1 MSDPVSP
8 STFPP
13 ATDADGKLLLSRE
26 EARAL
31 LRECCAQFLSSLV
44 EVVSTSME
52 GTNDLF
58 EQNKFVSDVEVMDFR
73 NKRAEW
79 IKCFEQTLKDLF
91 EKRLKG
97 PRRQGR
103 RPDADR
109 SAASLRVLN
118 AFDHE
123 KQAALTT
130 ATQFLRRLTRRE
142 VDALDLRVGVLL
154 GEAQVRDIDNPFAP
168 DYILDAIG
176 VTSRTLLP
184 NPRVWRPLMERVLG
198 DLTPAATK
206 TYIRLNRLLADR
218 HVLPEIKAEL
228 RARSELR
235 PADDGQLLPVFE
247 RLIKEVAPPAL
258 HIDLAVPAASAATG
272 AEQPPSAAAAGSV
285 SEPSVPATGAA
296 TVTTPAGAGAAGTA
310 EALAPPV
317 PPAASAPSAAS
328 PHTEAGSGAAVTPA
342 PVASVL
348 AAVMAPP
355 AGTTNP
361 YADELARAAP
371 LLAAAAAAAPSN
383 AFGLPQLDPML
394 ALGSLSAVVA
404 ALDRWQL
411 LDPAAAAAGA
421 SADATLEPGAAASTV
436 VPLNRIPWIR
446 AAVAD
451 KVVNPTDKITID
463 VIALLFDYIFR
474 DPSIPESLRSLF
486 GRLQVPILKAAL
498 LDRTFFSDKKHP
510 ARRLLDHLAA
520 AAVGATS
527 DEVYRTGFEL
537 VATGVIEEVCRDFK
551 VDVTTF
557 EAADLKLQEFVDA
570 EPRKA
575 AALLDDDVA
584 AALVAEESEADRAQV
599 RALIRDKL
607 TGIKVPFEVRGFAE
621 TIWVDYLTLVRE
633 RDGAQ
638 SDAWSGGVK
647 TMDDLLWSI
656 AAKERNAQKARLTKM
671 VPGLVR
677 NLRTGGAEVQVR
689 DDRMQPFLEAV
700 YQLHIAAIRP
710 RAERVAA
717 ELTEADATNV
727 PTLTKVVNV
736 HDFVGEMVV
745 GTWLAF
751 DDDGKSINARLSW
764 ISPMRTKYIFTT
776 RSRGRAM
783 AVSPEELAW
792 QLRDGSARLIVEP
805 VPLFDRAVSSAL
817 DELAANKPGQA
828 AAD

>member
-1 MSDPVSP
+1 
-8 STFPP
+8 
-13 ATDADGKLLLSRE
+13 
-26 EARAL
+26 
-31 LRECCAQFLSSLV
+31 
-44 EVVSTSME
+44 
-52 GTNDLF
+52 
-58 EQNKFVSDVEVMDFR
+58 
-73 NKRAEW
+73 
-79 IKCFEQTLKDLF
+79 
-91 EKRLKG
+91 
-97 PRRQGR
+97 
-103 RPDADR
+103 
-109 SAASLRVLN
+109 
-118 AFDHE
+118 
-123 KQAALTT
+123 
-130 ATQFLRRLTRRE
+130 
-142 VDALDLRVGVLL
+142 
-154 GEAQVRDIDNPFAP
+154 
-168 DYILDAIG
+168 
-176 VTSRTLLP
+176 
-184 NPRVWRPLMERVLG
+184 MERVLG

-218 HVLPEIKAEL
+218 HVLPEIKAQL
-228 RARSELR
+228 RARSDLR
-235 PADDGQLLPVFE
+235 PVDDGQLLPVFE
-247 RLIKEVAPPAL
+247 RLIKEVAPPAVQF
-258 HIDLAVPAASAATG
+258 DVAVPEASA
-272 AEQPPSAAAAGSV
+272 PAAPAQESVTAALGMAWASN
-285 SEPSVPATGAA
+285 VP
-296 TVTTPAGAGAAGTA
+296 AAGTA
-310 EALAPPV
+310 
-317 PPAASAPSAAS
+317 AASAPPAAEGTTAGGAQTTAPAALPTAAAEAVS
-328 PHTEAGSGAAVTPA
+328 PALEAAPAAANVATPA

-355 AGTTNP
+355 SGSTNP

-404 ALDRWQL
+404 ALDRWQA
-411 LDPAAAAAGA
+411 LDPGDAAASAAA
-421 SADATLEPGAAASTV
+421 SAEPRGAESTV

-520 AAVGATS
+520 AAVGATG
-527 DEVYRTGFEL
+527 DEAYRTGFEL
-537 VATGVIEEVCRDFK
+537 VATGVIDEVCRDFK

-570 EPRKA
+570 EQRKA

-584 AALVAEESEADRAQV
+584 AALAAEENEADRSQV

-621 TIWVDYLTLVRE
+621 TIWVEYLTLVRE
-633 RDGAQ
+633 RDGTD
-638 SDAWSGGVK
+638 SEAWNGGVK

-677 NLRTGGAEVQVR
+677 NLRSGGAEVQVR
-689 DDRMQPFLEAV
+689 DERMQPFLEAV

-710 RAERVAA
+710 KAERSAA
-717 ELTEADATNV
+717 ELIGADVTHV

-751 DDDGKSINARLSW
+751 DDEGRTINARLSW

-776 RSRGRAM
+776 RSRGRAL
-783 AVSPEELAW
+783 AISPEELAW

-817 DELAANKPGQA
+817 DELAANKPSQA

>member
-1 MSDPVSP
+1 MADSESP
-8 STFPP
+8 STSPP
-13 ATDADGKLLLSRE
+13 ATDADGKLLLTRD

-31 LRECCAQFLSSLV
+31 LRECCTQFLASLM
-44 EVVSTSME
+44 EVVGSSIE

-58 EQNKFVSDVEVMDFR
+58 EQNKFVTDVEVMDFR

-79 IKCFEQTLKDLF
+79 VKRFEQTLKELF
-91 EKRLKG
+91 ERRLKG

-103 RPDADR
+103 RPDAD
-109 SAASLRVLN
+109 SSVASLRVLN

-130 ATQFLRRLTRRE
+130 ATQFLRRLTKRE

-154 GEAQVRDIDNPFAP
+154 GETVTREIDNPFAP

-176 VTSRTLLP
+176 VTSRALLP

-198 DLTPAATK
+198 DITPAATK

-235 PADDGQLLPVFE
+235 PVDDGELLPVFE
-247 RLIKEVAPPAL
+247 RLIKEVAPKL
-258 HIDLAVPAASAATG
+258 NIDVAVPT
-272 AEQPPSAAAAGSV
+272 AAAGSGGLQ
-285 SEPSVPATGAA
+285 PPGAGTPGAA
-296 TVTTPAGAGAAGTA
+296 RPDGPAPAAAPEPGAALAESVAGEAPAPTAVAGA
-310 EALAPPV
+310 
-317 PPAASAPSAAS
+317 
-328 PHTEAGSGAAVTPA
+328 
-342 PVASVL
+342 L
-348 AAVMAPP
+348 AAVAPP
-355 AGTTNP
+355 PPGAANP
-361 YADELARAAP
+361 YAVELARAAP

-383 AFGLPQLDPML
+383 AFGLPQLDPLL

-404 ALDRWQL
+404 ALDRWQA
-411 LDPAAAAAGA
+411 LDPAAGVAAATGA
-421 SADATLEPGAAASTV
+421 SSATREAPAPAAAESSV

-451 KVVNPTDKITID
+451 KVVSPTDKITID

-474 DPSIPESLRSLF
+474 DPSIPESLRELF

-520 AAVGATS
+520 AAIGATS
-527 DEVYRTGFEL
+527 DEGYRAGFEL
-537 VATGVIEEVCRDFK
+537 VAAGVIDEVCRDFK
-551 VDVTTF
+551 VDVAVF
-557 EAADLKLQEFVDA
+557 EAADAKLHEFVDA
-570 EPRKA
+570 EQRKA
-575 AALLDDDVA
+575 AALLDTDVA
-584 AALVAEESEADRAQV
+584 AALVAEESEADRSQV

-633 RDGAQ
+633 RDGTE
-638 SDAWSGGVK
+638 SEAWCGGVK
-647 TMDDLLWSI
+647 TLDDLLWSI
-656 AAKERNAQKARLTKM
+656 AAKERNAQKMRLTKM

-677 NLRTGGAEVQVR
+677 NLRSGGAEVQVR

-700 YQLHIAAIRP
+700 YQLHMAAIRP
-710 RAERVAA
+710 KAERAAA
-717 ELTEADATNV
+717 ELTEADTGNV
-727 PTLTKVVNV
+727 PTPTKVVNV

-751 DDDGKSINARLSW
+751 DEDGRIVNARLSW
-764 ISPMRTKYIFTT
+764 ISPMHTKYIFTT
-776 RSRGRAM
+776 RSRGRAL
-783 AVSPEELAW
+783 AISPEELAW
-792 QLRDGSARLIVEP
+792 QLRDGTARLIVEP

-817 DELAANKPGQA
+817 DELAASKPGQA

>member
-1 MSDPVSP
+1 MSDPSP
-8 STFPP
+8 PTLPP
-13 ATDADGKLLLSRE
+13 ATDADGKLLLSRD

-44 EVVSTSME
+44 EVVAGSIE

-79 IKCFEQTLKDLF
+79 LKRFEQTLKELF
-91 EKRLKG
+91 ETRLKG

-154 GEAQVRDIDNPFAP
+154 GEARTREIDNPFAP

-176 VTSRTLLP
+176 VTARALFP

-198 DLTPAATK
+198 DITPAATK

-218 HVLPEIKAEL
+218 NVLPEIKAEL

-235 PADDGQLLPVFE
+235 PVDDGDLLPAFE
-247 RLIKEVAPPAL
+247 RLIKEVAPASLSIDIAVPEASAAKGMAPGAATAAPEAEGPAAASVTG
-258 HIDLAVPAASAATG
+258 DAAATATAAADSGPDAAPSAAASGAPAPAAGATAVSAPAASA
-272 AEQPPSAAAAGSV
+272 
-285 SEPSVPATGAA
+285 
-296 TVTTPAGAGAAGTA
+296 
-310 EALAPPV
+310 
-317 PPAASAPSAAS
+317 
-328 PHTEAGSGAAVTPA
+328 
-342 PVASVL
+342 L

-355 AGTTNP
+355 PGTGNP

-371 LLAAAAAAAPSN
+371 LLAAAASAAPSN
-383 AFGLPQLDPML
+383 AFGLPQLDPLL

-404 ALDRWQL
+404 ALDRWQV
-411 LDPAAAAAGA
+411 LDPGAVAAATATAMPAA
-421 SADATLEPGAAASTV
+421 PGAVEAAV

-474 DPSIPESLRSLF
+474 DPSIPESLRDLF

-520 AAVGATS
+520 AAIGATS
-527 DEVYRTGFEL
+527 DEGYRAGFEL
-537 VATGVIEEVCRDFK
+537 VAAGVIDEVCRDFK
-551 VDVTTF
+551 VDLAVF
-557 EAADLKLQEFVDA
+557 EVADARLQEFVDA
-570 EPRKA
+570 EQRKA
-575 AALLDDDVA
+575 ASLLDDDVA
-584 AALVAEESEADRAQV
+584 AALVAEETNADRSRV

-607 TGIKVPFEVRGFAE
+607 TGIRVPFEVRGFAE

-633 RDGAQ
+633 RDGTE
-638 SDAWSGGVK
+638 SEAWNGGVK
-647 TMDDLLWSI
+647 TLDDLLWSI

-671 VPGLVR
+671 VPGLIR
-677 NLRTGGAEVQVR
+677 SLRSGGAEVQVR

-700 YQLHIAAIRP
+700 YQLHMAAIRP
-710 RAERVAA
+710 KAERAVA
-717 ELTEADATNV
+717 ELTEAETANV
-727 PTLTKVVNV
+727 PMLTKVVNV

-751 DDDGKSINARLSW
+751 DDDGRTINARLSW
-764 ISPMRTKYIFTT
+764 VSPMRTKYIFTT
-776 RSRGRAM
+776 RSRGRAL

>member
-1 MSDPVSP
+1 MAMSDPVSP
-8 STFPP
+8 PTSPP
-13 ATDADGKLLLSRE
+13 ATDADGNLLLTRD

-31 LRECCAQFLSSLV
+31 LRQCCAQFLSSLV
-44 EVVSTSME
+44 EVVSASMD

-58 EQNKFVSDVEVMDFR
+58 EQNKFVSDDEVMDFR

-79 IKCFEQTLKDLF
+79 IKRFEQTLKDLV
-91 EKRLKG
+91 EKRLNG
-97 PRRQGR
+97 QRRQGR
-103 RPDADR
+103 RPDAD
-109 SAASLRVLN
+109 SSVASLRVLN
-118 AFDHE
+118 AFDHD

-130 ATQFLRRLTRRE
+130 ATQFLCRLTRHE
-142 VDALDLRVGVLL
+142 IGALDLRVAVLL
-154 GEAQVRDIDNPFAP
+154 REPRVRDIDNPFAP

-176 VTSRTLLP
+176 VTARALLP
-184 NPRVWRPLMERVLG
+184 NPRLWRPLMERVLA

-235 PADDGQLLPVFE
+235 PIDDRELLPVFG
-247 RLIKEVAPPAL
+247 RLITEVAPPSLA
-258 HIDLAVPAASAATG
+258 IDVAVPAASEPTAVAQPSSATSAPVAAP
-272 AEQPPSAAAAGSV
+272 E
-285 SEPSVPATGAA
+285 ATGAA
-296 TVTTPAGAGAAGTA
+296 APAALSASAAAGTA
-310 EALAPPV
+310 ASASAPLASQTGSAAGAETGDPAR
-317 PPAASAPSAAS
+317 PPAAPV
-328 PHTEAGSGAAVTPA
+328 PAGG
-342 PVASVL
+342 VL

-355 AGTTNP
+355 PGSINP
-361 YADELARAAP
+361 YMDELARAAP

-383 AFGLPQLDPML
+383 AFGLPQVDPML
-394 ALGSLSAVVA
+394 ALGSLSAIVA
-404 ALDRWQL
+404 ALDRWQV
-411 LDPAAAAAGA
+411 LDPAAAVA
-421 SADATLEPGAAASTV
+421 GAAATETPVAPGGAEGVV

-451 KVVNPTDKITID
+451 KVINPTDKITID

-486 GRLQVPILKAAL
+486 GRLEVPILKAAL
-498 LDRTFFSDKKHP
+498 LDRTFFSDKRHP

-527 DEVYRTGFEL
+527 DEGYRVGFEL
-537 VATGVIEEVCRDFK
+537 VAAGVIDEVCRDFK
-551 VDVTTF
+551 VDVAVF
-557 EAADLKLQEFVDA
+557 DAAERKLQQFIDA
-570 EPRKA
+570 EQHKA
-575 AALLDDDVA
+575 AALLGDDVA
-584 AALVAEESEADRAQV
+584 AAIVAEESEADRSQV

-633 RDGAQ
+633 RDGTE
-638 SDAWSGGVK
+638 SDAWNGGVK
-647 TMDDLLWSI
+647 TVDDLLWSI

-671 VPGLVR
+671 VPGLIR
-677 NLRTGGAEVQVR
+677 SLRSGGAAVEVR

-710 RAERVAA
+710 KAAERVAA
-717 ELTEADATNV
+717 ELTEAEAANA
-727 PTLTKVVNV
+727 PTLTKIVNV
-736 HDFVGEMVV
+736 HDFVAEMVV

-751 DDDGKSINARLSW
+751 DAEDSTINARLSW

-776 RSRGRAM
+776 RSRGRAL

-792 QLRDGSARLIVEP
+792 QLRDASARLIVEP

>member
-8 STFPP
+8 PTSPP
-13 ATDADGKLLLSRE
+13 ATDADGNLLLTRD

-31 LRECCAQFLSSLV
+31 LRQCCAQFLSSLV
-44 EVVSTSME
+44 EVVSVSID

-58 EQNKFVSDVEVMDFR
+58 EQNKFVSDDEVMDFR

-79 IKCFEQTLKDLF
+79 IKRFEQTLKDLI
-91 EKRLKG
+91 EKRLNG
-97 PRRQGR
+97 QRRQGR

-109 SAASLRVLN
+109 SVASLRVLN

-130 ATQFLRRLTRRE
+130 ATQFLRRLTRHE
-142 VDALDLRVGVLL
+142 LGALDLRVAVLL
-154 GEAQVRDIDNPFAP
+154 GEPRVRDIDNPFAP
-168 DYILDAIG
+168 DYILDAVG
-176 VTSRTLLP
+176 VTARALLP
-184 NPRVWRPLMERVLG
+184 NPRLWRPLMERVLA

-218 HVLPEIKAEL
+218 QVLPEIKAEL

-235 PADDGQLLPVFE
+235 PVDDRELLPVFE
-247 RLIKEVAPPAL
+247 RLITEVAPPSL
-258 HIDLAVPAASAATG
+258 TIDVAVPAASEPTAVAQPSSATLAPVAAP
-272 AEQPPSAAAAGSV
+272 E
-285 SEPSVPATGAA
+285 ATGAA
-296 TVTTPAGAGAAGTA
+296 APAAVSASAPAGTA
-310 EALAPPV
+310 ATASAPLASQSDAAAAAETGEPAR
-317 PPAASAPSAAS
+317 PPAAPVPAA
-328 PHTEAGSGAAVTPA
+328 G
-342 PVASVL
+342 VL

-355 AGTTNP
+355 PGSINP
-361 YADELARAAP
+361 YMDELARAAP

-394 ALGSLSAVVA
+394 ALGSLSAIVA
-404 ALDRWQL
+404 ALDRWQV
-411 LDPAAAAAGA
+411 LDPAAAGAAGA
-421 SADATLEPGAAASTV
+421 AATETPVTPGGTEGV
-436 VPLNRIPWIR
+436 IVPLNRIPWIR

-451 KVVNPTDKITID
+451 KVINPTDKITID

-520 AAVGATS
+520 AAIGATS
-527 DEVYRTGFEL
+527 DEGYRVGFEL
-537 VATGVIEEVCRDFK
+537 VAAGVIDEVCRDFK
-551 VDVTTF
+551 VDVAVF
-557 EAADLKLQEFVDA
+557 DAAERKLQEFIDA
-570 EPRKA
+570 EQRKA
-575 AALLDDDVA
+575 AALLGDDVA
-584 AALVAEESEADRAQV
+584 AAIVAEESEADRSQV

-621 TIWVDYLTLVRE
+621 TIWVDYLTLVRK
-633 RDGAQ
+633 RDGTE
-638 SDAWSGGVK
+638 SDAWNGGVK
-647 TMDDLLWSI
+647 TVDDLLWSI

-671 VPGLVR
+671 VPGLIR
-677 NLRTGGAEVQVR
+677 SLRSGGAAVEVR
-689 DDRMQPFLEAV
+689 EDRMQPFLEAV

-710 RAERVAA
+710 KAAERVAA
-717 ELTEADATNV
+717 ELTEADAANV
-727 PTLTKVVNV
+727 PTLTKIVNV
-736 HDFVGEMVV
+736 HDFVAEMVV

-751 DDDGKSINARLSW
+751 DAEGRTINARLSW

-776 RSRGRAM
+776 RSRGRAL

>member
-44 EVVSTSME
+44 EVVSNSME

-73 NKRAEW
+73 SKRAEW
-79 IKCFEQTLKDLF
+79 VKCFEQTLKDLF

-154 GEAQVRDIDNPFAP
+154 GEVQVRDIDNPFAP

-235 PADDGQLLPVFE
+235 PADDGELLPVFE

-258 HIDLAVPAASAATG
+258 QIDLAVPAASAATG
-272 AEQPPSAAAAGSV
+272 TERPSSPAAPAPTAAPG
-285 SEPSVPATGAA
+285 VPATGAA
-296 TVTTPAGAGAAGTA
+296 TVSTPAADGTRAAGEA
-310 EALAPPV
+310 EALAPQA
-317 PPAASAPSAAS
+317 PPTASTPSAAS
-328 PHTEAGSGAAVTPA
+328 PVTEAAPGAVVTPA
-342 PVASVL
+342 PIASVL

-411 LDPAAAAAGA
+411 LDPAA
-421 SADATLEPGAAASTV
+421 S
-436 VPLNRIPWIR
+436 
-446 AAVAD
+446 
-451 KVVNPTDKITID
+451 
-463 VIALLFDYIFR
+463 
-474 DPSIPESLRSLF
+474 
-486 GRLQVPILKAAL
+486 
-498 LDRTFFSDKKHP
+498 
-510 ARRLLDHLAA
+510 RRQRGGD
-520 AAVGATS
+520 
-527 DEVYRTGFEL
+527 TG
-537 VATGVIEEVCRDFK
+537 
-551 VDVTTF
+551 
-557 EAADLKLQEFVDA
+557 
-570 EPRKA
+570 
-575 AALLDDDVA
+575 
-584 AALVAEESEADRAQV
+584 
-599 RALIRDKL
+599 
-607 TGIKVPFEVRGFAE
+607 
-621 TIWVDYLTLVRE
+621 
-633 RDGAQ
+633 
-638 SDAWSGGVK
+638 AWSG
-647 TMDDLLWSI
+647 
-656 AAKERNAQKARLTKM
+656 R
-671 VPGLVR
+671 
-677 NLRTGGAEVQVR
+677 
-689 DDRMQPFLEAV
+689 
-700 YQLHIAAIRP
+700 
-710 RAERVAA
+710 
-717 ELTEADATNV
+717 
-727 PTLTKVVNV
+727 
-736 HDFVGEMVV
+736 
-745 GTWLAF
+745 F
-751 DDDGKSINARLSW
+751 D
-764 ISPMRTKYIFTT
+764 
-776 RSRGRAM
+776 GRASQSHSVDSCRRRRQGSQPDRQDHHRRDRT
-783 AVSPEELAW
+783 AV
-792 QLRDGSARLIVEP
+792 
-805 VPLFDRAVSSAL
+805 
-817 DELAANKPGQA
+817 
-828 AAD
+828 

>member
-8 STFPP
+8 PNPPP
-13 ATDADGKLLLSRE
+13 ATDADGKLLLSRD

-44 EVVSTSME
+44 EVVAGSIE

-79 IKCFEQTLKDLF
+79 LKRFEQTLKELF
-91 EKRLKG
+91 ETRLKG

-154 GEAQVRDIDNPFAP
+154 GESRTREIDNPFAP

-176 VTSRTLLP
+176 VTARGLFP

-198 DLTPAATK
+198 DITPAATK

-218 HVLPEIKAEL
+218 NVLPEIKAEL

-235 PADDGQLLPVFE
+235 PADDGDLLPAFE
-247 RLIKEVAPPAL
+247 RLIKELAPASLAIDVAVPEASAPTGAGAAPAAPEAGGP
-258 HIDLAVPAASAATG
+258 AVASVAGDAAATAPVADSADAAPSAVATAAPAPAAGATAVSAPAASA
-272 AEQPPSAAAAGSV
+272 
-285 SEPSVPATGAA
+285 
-296 TVTTPAGAGAAGTA
+296 
-310 EALAPPV
+310 
-317 PPAASAPSAAS
+317 
-328 PHTEAGSGAAVTPA
+328 
-342 PVASVL
+342 L

-355 AGTTNP
+355 PGTSNP

-371 LLAAAAAAAPSN
+371 LLAAAANAAPSN
-383 AFGLPQLDPML
+383 AFGLPQLDPLL

-404 ALDRWQL
+404 ALDRWQV
-411 LDPAAAAAGA
+411 LDPGAVAAATATAMPAA
-421 SADATLEPGAAASTV
+421 PGAVEAAV

-474 DPSIPESLRSLF
+474 DPSIPESLRDLF

-520 AAVGATS
+520 AAIGATS
-527 DEVYRTGFEL
+527 DEGYRAGFEL
-537 VATGVIEEVCRDFK
+537 VAAGVIDEVCRDFK
-551 VDVTTF
+551 VDFAVF
-557 EAADLKLQEFVDA
+557 EVADARLQEFLDA
-570 EPRKA
+570 EQRRA
-575 AALLDDDVA
+575 ASLLDDDVA
-584 AALVAEESEADRAQV
+584 AALVAEESNADRSEV

-607 TGIKVPFEVRGFAE
+607 TGIRVPFEVRGFAE

-633 RDGAQ
+633 REGTE
-638 SDAWSGGVK
+638 SEAWNSGVK
-647 TMDDLLWSI
+647 TLDDLLWSI

-671 VPGLVR
+671 VPGLIR
-677 NLRTGGAEVQVR
+677 SLRSGGSEVHVR

-700 YQLHIAAIRP
+700 YQLHMAAIRP
-710 RAERVAA
+710 KAERAVA
-717 ELTEADATNV
+717 ELTEAETANV
-727 PTLTKVVNV
+727 PMLTKVANV

-751 DDDGKSINARLSW
+751 DDDGRTINARLSW
-764 ISPMRTKYIFTT
+764 VSPMRTKYIFTT
-776 RSRGRAM
+776 RSRGRAL

-817 DELAANKPGQA
+817 DELAASKPGQA

>member
-1 MSDPVSP
+1 MADPDSSP
-8 STFPP
+8 TTPP
-13 ATDADGKLLLSRE
+13 ATDADGKLLLTPE
-26 EARAL
+26 EARVL

-44 EVVSTSME
+44 EVVAVSIE

-58 EQNKFVSDVEVMDFR
+58 EQNKFVTDVEVVDFR
-73 NKRAEW
+73 TKRAEW
-79 IKCFEQTLKDLF
+79 IKRFEQTLKELF
-91 EKRLKG
+91 ERRLKG

-109 SAASLRVLN
+109 SVASLRVLN

-130 ATQFLRRLTRRE
+130 LTQFLRRLTRRE

-154 GEAQVRDIDNPFAP
+154 GEARTRDIDNPFAP

-176 VTSRTLLP
+176 VTSRALLP

-198 DLTPAATK
+198 DITPAATK

-228 RARSELR
+228 RARSDLR
-235 PADDGQLLPVFE
+235 PVDDGELLPVFE
-247 RLIKEVAPPAL
+247 RLIKEVAPTPINL
-258 HIDLAVPAASAATG
+258 DVAVPAASAGSG
-272 AEQPPSAAAAGSV
+272 APPPGTASALAAAALAPGAPGADAAAPV
-285 SEPSVPATGAA
+285 NAAAADAAQPAAEAA
-296 TVTTPAGAGAAGTA
+296 APTPAAGA
-310 EALAPPV
+310 L
-317 PPAASAPSAAS
+317 
-328 PHTEAGSGAAVTPA
+328 AAVTP
-342 PVASVL
+342 PPPG
-348 AAVMAPP
+348 AA
-355 AGTTNP
+355 NP
-361 YADELARAAP
+361 YAAELARAAP
-371 LLAAAAAAAPSN
+371 LLAAAAAAAPAN
-383 AFGLPQLDPML
+383 AFGLPQLDPLL

-404 ALDRWQL
+404 ALDRWQM
-411 LDPAAAAAGA
+411 LDPAAVAGA
-421 SADATLEPGAAASTV
+421 SARAAASAPGEGGASAEPGV
-436 VPLNRIPWIR
+436 DEAAAVPVNRIPWIR

-451 KVVNPTDKITID
+451 KVVNATDKITID

-486 GRLQVPILKAAL
+486 ERLQVPILKAAL

-510 ARRLLDHLAA
+510 ARRMLDHLAA
-520 AAVGATS
+520 AAIGATS
-527 DEVYRTGFEL
+527 DEGYRAGFEL
-537 VATGVIEEVCRDFK
+537 IAAGVIDEVCRDFK
-551 VDVTTF
+551 VDVMVF
-557 EAADLKLQEFVDA
+557 EAADAKLQEFVDA
-570 EPRKA
+570 EQRKA
-575 AALLDDDVA
+575 AALLDTDVA
-584 AALVAEESEADRAQV
+584 AALVAEESEADRTQV

-633 RDGAQ
+633 RDGGD
-638 SDAWSGGVK
+638 SEAWNGGVK
-647 TMDDLLWSI
+647 TLDDLLWSI
-656 AAKERNAQKARLTKM
+656 AAKERNAQKTRLTKM

-677 NLRTGGAEVQVR
+677 NLRSGGAEVQVR

-710 RAERVAA
+710 KASLVAD
-717 ELTEADATNV
+717 LTEAETTNV

-745 GTWLAF
+745 GTWIAF
-751 DDDGKSINARLSW
+751 DDEGRTINARLSW
-764 ISPMRTKYIFTT
+764 VSPMHTKYIFTT
-776 RSRGRAM
+776 RSRGRAL
-783 AVSPEELAW
+783 AISPEELAW
-792 QLRDGSARLIVEP
+792 QLRDGTARLIVEP

-817 DELAANKPGQA
+817 DELAAGKSGQA

>member
-1 MSDPVSP
+1 MFDPLSP
-8 STFPP
+8 PTLPP
-13 ATDADGKLLLSRE
+13 ATDADGKLLLTPE
-26 EARAL
+26 NARAL
-31 LRECCAQFLSSLV
+31 LRECCSQFLSGLID
-44 EVVSTSME
+44 VVATSID

-58 EQNKFVSDVEVMDFR
+58 EQNKFVTDVEVVDFR
-73 NKRAEW
+73 SKRPEW
-79 IKCFEQTLKDLF
+79 LKRFEQTLKELF

-97 PRRQGR
+97 NRRRGR
-103 RPDADR
+103 RPDAD
-109 SAASLRVLN
+109 SSLASLRVLN

-123 KQAALTT
+123 KQTALVT
-130 ATQFLRRLTRRE
+130 ATQFLNRLTKRE

-154 GEAQVRDIDNPFAP
+154 GETLTREIDNPFAP

-176 VTSRTLLP
+176 MTSRALLP
-184 NPRVWRPLMERVLG
+184 NPRVWRPLMERILS

-235 PADDGQLLPVFE
+235 PADDGELLPLFG
-247 RLIKEVAPPAL
+247 RLIKEVAPPT
-258 HIDLAVPAASAATG
+258 LAVDVAVPT
-272 AEQPPSAAAAGSV
+272 AAAA
-285 SEPSVPATGAA
+285 EI
-296 TVTTPAGAGAAGTA
+296 
-310 EALAPPV
+310 APPLAT
-317 PPAASAPSAAS
+317 PGPASAPESQAPAPAAA
-328 PHTEAGSGAAVTPA
+328 PTAAPAPAIGVIAAVTP
-342 PVASVL
+342 
-348 AAVMAPP
+348 PP
-355 AGTTNP
+355 PDAINP
-361 YADELARAAP
+361 YAVELARAAP
-371 LLAAAAAAAPSN
+371 AAAAAPAN
-383 AFGLPQLDPML
+383 AFGLPQLDPLL
-394 ALGSLSAVVA
+394 ALGSLSAIVA

-411 LDPAAAAAGA
+411 LDPAGA
-421 SADATLEPGAAASTV
+421 TAAASAQGDTETAL

-474 DPSIPESLRSLF
+474 DPSIPESLRRLF
-486 GRLQVPILKAAL
+486 ERLEVPILKAAL

-520 AAVGATS
+520 AAIGATS
-527 DEVYRTGFEL
+527 DEGYRAGFEL

-551 VDVTTF
+551 VDVSVF
-557 EAADLKLQEFVDA
+557 ESADAKLQEFVEA
-570 EPRKA
+570 EQRKA

-584 AALVAEESEADRAQV
+584 AALVTEESEADRSHV

-607 TGIKVPFEVRGFAE
+607 TGIKVPFEVRGFTE
-621 TIWVDYLTLVRE
+621 TIWADYLTQVRE
-633 RDGAQ
+633 RDGEE
-638 SDAWSGGVK
+638 SETWKGGVK
-647 TMDDLLWSI
+647 TLDDLLWSI
-656 AAKERNAQKARLTKM
+656 TAKERNAQKTRLAKM
-671 VPGLVR
+671 VPGMIR
-677 NLRTGGAEVQVR
+677 SLRTGGAEVQVR
-689 DDRMQPFLEAV
+689 DERMQPFLEAV

-710 RAERVAA
+710 KAAQIAAA
-717 ELTEADATNV
+717 ELVEGDTVV
-727 PTLTKVVNV
+727 PTLTKIVNV

-751 DDDGKSINARLSW
+751 DDEGRTINARLSW

-776 RSRGRAM
+776 RARGRAL

-792 QLRDGSARLIVEP
+792 QLRDGTARLIVEP

-817 DELAANKPGQA
+817 DELAARKSGQA